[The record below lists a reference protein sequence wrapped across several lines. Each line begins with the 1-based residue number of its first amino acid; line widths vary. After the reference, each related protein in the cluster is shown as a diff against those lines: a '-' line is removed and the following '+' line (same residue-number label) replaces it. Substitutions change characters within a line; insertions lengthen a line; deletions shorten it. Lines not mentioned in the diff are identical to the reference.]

1 MVERQLRVITWQ
13 MFITQVIIIRNW
25 CHMFAHIFLMSS
37 NIGCQRWP
45 CSKLDNQHSYF
56 FSQATPVGSIVTTV
70 LSNQLQNNW
79 WVCLKYHGLLI
90 WDQLKSL
97 DAILPWYIYLSHFY
111 RLCSHH
117 RIVCPTFSSTG
128 DLAKTCND
136 NKLTKLFL
144 FRRGDTMVGVEKTV
158 KWLQQHSHSIHPP
171 TRILVHL

>member
-1 MVERQLRVITWQ
+1 
-13 MFITQVIIIRNW
+13 MFITQVIIIQINATCSR
-25 CHMFAHIFLMSS
+25 IYFLCPQLLDVKS
-37 NIGCQRWP
+37 WL
-45 CSKLDNQHSYF
+45 CSKLDKTSIHTF
-56 FSQATPVGSIVTTV
+56 FSQATPVGSIVMTV

-79 WVCLKYHGLLI
+79 WVRLKYHGLLI

-136 NKLTKLFL
+136 NIDQTFPFQTRRHNGGSGENCQMTSTTLTAS
-144 FRRGDTMVGVEKTV
+144 TP
-158 KWLQQHSHSIHPP
+158 S
-171 TRILVHL
+171 TRILVHLWSSIEG